1 MKVKS
6 GSKNEINTVCRINK
20 ASVGMLSNKRMY
32 YYMDQREKDDDSKEV
47 FYVLVDNRKGKKE
60 LTEFDSIKDLEE
72 SLKK

>member
-6 GSKNEINTVCRINK
+6 GSKKEVNTVCRINK
-20 ASVGMLSNKRMY
+20 SSVDMLSNKRMY
-32 YYMDQREKDDDSKEV
+32 YYMDQRETEDDSKEV

-60 LTEFDSIKDLEE
+60 LTEFNSIKDLEE